1 MNQLQVMQTF
11 VDLAELGSFSAVA
24 RARGRAQSSISRE
37 LQMLEDHLGVML
49 CKRTTRKLSLTD
61 EGEVYLKWCRQ
72 LLEEVR
78 LADSSVGAGAH
89 IPAGLLRVHAPSSL
103 GHMLLVPH
111 MTSLQQ
117 RYPEL
122 SLDVRLNDKPTDL
135 VAEGFDLG
143 LSLEIPRHSSFKVHT
158 LASFSTKLFA
168 SRSFVEKLARLPSHP
183 EALVGLPCITLINS
197 PKIPGQWTM
206 HHDSTPTHT
215 VHVTGPVMTDSSEV
229 VRACVLA
236 GRGISLAP
244 TWLFTESELREELVN
259 VLPEWRGEP
268 HEVYAASPVMR
279 HQHIKVRSVIDF
291 LTHALK
297 PS

>member
-37 LQMLEDHLGVML
+37 LQMLEDHLGVTL

-61 EGEVYLKWCRQ
+61 DGEVYLRWCRQ

-89 IPAGLLRVHAPSSL
+89 TPAGLLRVHAPSSL
-103 GHMLLVPH
+103 GHMLVVPH
-111 MTSLQQ
+111 VTPLQHL
-117 RYPEL
+117 YPEL
-122 SLDVRLNDKPTDL
+122 CLDIRLNDQPTDL
-135 VAEGFDLG
+135 LAEGFDLG
-143 LSLEIPRHSSFKVHT
+143 ITLELPQHASLKVHT
-158 LASFSTKLFA
+158 LARCSTKLLA
-168 SRSFVEKLARLPSHP
+168 SRRFVEHLAHLPSHP
-183 EALVGLPCITLINS
+183 EELGELPCIVLIS
-197 PKIPGQWTM
+197 PSDMPGQWTM
-206 HHDSTPTHT
+206 HHDSASTRT
-215 VHVTGPVMTDSSEV
+215 VRVTGPVMTDSAEMA
-229 VRACVLA
+229 RACVLA

-244 TWLFTESELREELVN
+244 TWLFTASELRDELVQ

-268 HEVYAASPVMR
+268 REVYAVSPIMR

-291 LTHALK
+291 LAHALK
-297 PS
+297 SS